1 MEDRWKKT
9 IAERACDIIDTN
21 DLDPE
26 SVELLTP
33 EMRPESYVRELC
45 EAKKWPDAVKVMTR
59 SLPPREGVWWACVC
73 ARQMQALSGDTS
85 EIEALVAAE
94 KWVIKPNDENR
105 RKAFSLAQEST
116 AKSAGTLCALAASF
130 SGGKIPAADNQDVDL
145 EGSVFPKIVD
155 AVVMAA
161 AAEKQGE
168 QILEQLQCFLASGKD
183 IACGGNGRIEAVE
196 D

>member
-73 ARQMQALSGDTS
+73 ARQMQALSGDTC

-116 AKSAGTLCALAASF
+116 AKSAGTLCACAGPALLLPSPLACTASCRSRSGLSAQWPACYGEWVRRFAPLASF
-130 SGGKIPAADNQDVDL
+130 AEPAFSGVRCRGLLV
-145 EGSVFPKIVD
+145 
-155 AVVMAA
+155 
-161 AAEKQGE
+161 
-168 QILEQLQCFLASGKD
+168 
-183 IACGGNGRIEAVE
+183 
-196 D
+196 